1 VRTAFCLDVV
11 CARAETPLSSSFTS
25 PARERSLCRRAMSL
39 YMVERRGAGRRYR
52 AVSVEFLK
60 NKRADEALG
69 GVLENAVQLVA
80 YEFPESR

>member
-1 VRTAFCLDVV
+1 
-11 CARAETPLSSSFTS
+11 
-25 PARERSLCRRAMSL
+25 MSL